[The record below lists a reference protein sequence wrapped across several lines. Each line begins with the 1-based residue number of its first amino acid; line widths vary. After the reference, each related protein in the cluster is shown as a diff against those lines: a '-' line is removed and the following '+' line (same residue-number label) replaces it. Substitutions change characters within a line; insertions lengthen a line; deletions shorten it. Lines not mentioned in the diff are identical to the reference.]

1 VADQRISQLTALL
14 QADVDAVL
22 DQLPIADT
30 STAETKKVT
39 PAALVLTG
47 VKALPAG
54 TIPGS
59 AIVGDSITAAQIAA
73 NAVGAAELADGAVDT
88 AALQAKAVTAAQIA
102 DDTITAAQIAAN
114 AVTAS
119 ELADGAVDTAAL
131 VDGAVTQLKL
141 AADSV
146 GAAQI
151 QANAVTAL
159 ELADGA
165 VDTAAIVDLAV
176 TSAKIANDAVT
187 AAQIATGAVGAT
199 ELAAGAVGTA
209 ALADGAVTAAK
220 IANDSITA
228 AQIAPDAVG
237 ASELADNAVDTG
249 AIADGAVT
257 SPKIGAGAVGTT
269 QLAAGGVTSAKV
281 AGGAIGTTQL
291 ADGGVTAI
299 KLAGDLGGAAFAAQN
314 VNIVLAGPATGGAG
328 KPTFRALISAD
339 LPAATATSKGAVS
352 LLPGG
357 GLSIGTGGELS
368 ITNAV
373 VAATNPVVT
382 YDSKGL
388 VTGGR
393 ALVSA
398 DLPKAAAGAA
408 GGVVPGAELT
418 VATPGTLDH
427 VVSAVVP
434 GVYSKVTVNQYG
446 HITAG
451 TSLQPADVPALDA
464 SKINSGTLDPARLQD
479 RSITQQKLADY
490 ALAYIQ
496 EAVPPAGV
504 NAHPIGMTWLQE
516 STGQVSVWNG
526 NSWMKTGA
534 STLFNKNLRYGGSY
548 NATTG
553 AIMGVTQFGTAEGVK
568 VGDQVPAADDK
579 IAGLYFVAATAGT
592 NSSFAGGAAMD
603 AGDWLLC
610 HGTTGG
616 WVRIDTL
623 SGAGGGGGSSVSHLT
638 DLLDVTLTVPSDGD
652 FMQFNAAGQW
662 VNVSVLDEGT
672 WT

>member
-14 QADVDAVL
+14 QADVDAAL

-54 TIPGS
+54 TIPGN

-73 NAVGAAELADGAVDT
+73 NAVGAAELAA
-88 AALQAKAVTAAQIA
+88 
-102 DDTITAAQIAAN
+102 
-114 AVTAS
+114 
-119 ELADGAVDTAAL
+119 
-131 VDGAVTQLKL
+131 
-141 AADSV
+141 
-146 GAAQI
+146 
-151 QANAVTAL
+151 
-159 ELADGA
+159 GA

-220 IANDSITA
+220 IANNSITA

-257 SPKIGAGAVGTT
+257 SPKISAGAVDTT
-269 QLAAGGVTSAKV
+269 QLAAGGVTTAKV
-281 AGGAIGTTQL
+281 AAGAIGTTQL

-328 KPTFRALISAD
+328 KPSFRALISAD
-339 LPAATATSKGAVS
+339 LPAATATAKGAVS
-352 LLPGG
+352 LLLGG

-368 ITNAV
+368 IANAV

-393 ALVSA
+393 ALTGA

-408 GGVVPGAELT
+408 GVVVPGAELT
-418 VATPGTLDH
+418 VTTPGTLDH

-434 GVYSKVTVNQYG
+434 GTYSKVTVNQYG
-446 HITAG
+446 HVIAG
-451 TSLQPADVPALDA
+451 ISLLPADVPALDA
-464 SKINSGTLDPARLQD
+464 SKINSGTLDASRLAD

-496 EAVPPAGV
+496 ETIPSSSI
-504 NAHPIGMTWLQE
+504 NAHPIGMLWLQE

-548 NATTG
+548 DATTG
-553 AIMGVTQFGTAEGVK
+553 AIVSVTPFGTAEGVK
-568 VGDQVPAADDK
+568 TGDQVPAADDK

-623 SGAGGGGGSSVSHLT
+623 SGSGGGGSATKSLD
-638 DLLDVTLTVPSDGD
+638 DLLDVTLTTPSDGD
-652 FMQFNAAGQW
+652 LMQFNVAGQW

-672 WT
+672 WA

>member
-54 TIPGS
+54 TIPGN
-59 AIVGDSITAAQIAA
+59 AIVGDSITAAQIA
-73 NAVGAAELADGAVDT
+73 
-88 AALQAKAVTAAQIA
+88 
-102 DDTITAAQIAAN
+102 
-114 AVTAS
+114 
-119 ELADGAVDTAAL
+119 
-131 VDGAVTQLKL
+131 
-141 AADSV
+141 
-146 GAAQI
+146 
-151 QANAVTAL
+151 ANAVTAL